1 MTDAT
6 TPMLEVRD
14 LATHFAIGGGVL
26 DRLKLDR
33 KGLRLERPIIHAVNG
48 VSFKINRGEIMA
60 LVGESGC
67 GKSTVA
73 KSIARIYKPTAGE
86 VRVEGEDIASH
97 GFAELLPVRA
107 KMQMIFQ
114 DPYASLNPRQKVRD
128 IVAEPLLEQTKSAP
142 ERREVP
148 AKIEALLA
156 RVGLNA
162 EHAGRYPHQF
172 SGGQRQR
179 IGIARALSVTPGLI
193 IADEPVSALD
203 VSIQAQIL
211 NLMKDLRDEFGLSYL
226 FISHDLSVVHHIAD
240 WVGVMYLGFMVESAP
255 RDVLFANPRHP
266 YTRALLSAA
275 PSIKEKRDIEE
286 IVLSGEVP
294 SALDL
299 PSGCPFRT
307 RCPFAWDRCAVERP
321 ALQAVGEGQT
331 AYHPSIYPHLPEL
344 VYFGKARE
352 RPPDG
357 AQACLEE
364 GTQGSSSFPDP
375 LFSPRCAT
383 RCSSFAPVETAQYIA
398 IARTS
403 MSRSNRSGFLIRLR
417 VMPKP
422 RVLKSENIAS
432 MLQRI
437 P

>member
-1 MTDAT
+1 MTAPD
-6 TPMLEVRD
+6 TPMLEVRG
-14 LATHFAIGGGVL
+14 LEKHFDVGGGLL
-26 DRLKLDR
+26 DRLRLDR
-33 KGLRLERPIIHAVNG
+33 RGPHLARRIVHAVNG
-48 VSFKINRGEIMA
+48 VSLDIGRGEIMA

-73 KSIARIYKPTAGE
+73 KTIARIHEPTGGQ
-86 VRVEGEDIASH
+86 VLIEGEDVTGYGVAQM
-97 GFAELLPVRA
+97 LPMRA

-128 IVAEPLLEQTKSAP
+128 IVAEPLLEQCRSAG

-148 AKIEALLA
+148 DKVRALLA

-193 IADEPVSALD
+193 VADEPVSALD

-211 NLMKDLRDEFGLSYL
+211 NLMKDLRDEYGLAYL

-240 WVGVMYLGFMVESAP
+240 TVGVMYLGSMVEKAP
-255 RDVLFANPRHP
+255 RDRLFANPRHP

-275 PSIKEKRDIEE
+275 PSIKLKRAVEE
-286 IVLSGEVP
+286 ITLSGEVP

-307 RCPFAWDRCAVERP
+307 RCPFAWDRCAAEKP
-321 ALQAVGEGQT
+321 ALQDVGDGQT
-331 AYHPSIYPHLPEL
+331 VACHLVDEPQ
-344 VYFGKARE
+344 RE
-352 RPPDG
+352 G
-357 AQACLEE
+357 A
-364 GTQGSSSFPDP
+364 
-375 LFSPRCAT
+375 
-383 RCSSFAPVETAQYIA
+383 
-398 IARTS
+398 
-403 MSRSNRSGFLIRLR
+403 
-417 VMPKP
+417 
-422 RVLKSENIAS
+422 
-432 MLQRI
+432 
-437 P
+437 